1 MKNLKNFHC
10 SKKII
15 IKIINLGGIEMQI
28 VINNENKE
36 LTYELNFNEEE
47 VINLIDEIIE
57 KCAFRK
63 KGRYVVYARSKA
75 EAEITIA
82 KNIFWKEIKTYENVF
97 DFRAEDFNDPM
108 GYWRPGDPK
117 PFSFEAE
124 AIVVPDLV
132 NYLMN
137 ILNEKDIDYNWFINR
152 EELHKKDDMLKKVQ
166 NLDLEINKISNF
178 DWDKKIKMLEEF
190 ATIFKQF
197 NNIPC
202 FDAELLSSFYD
213 ETENCI
219 KLELIQETIK
229 YQKKLSN
236 NK

>member
-47 VINLIDEIIE
+47 VMNLIDEIIE

-117 PFSFEAE
+117 P
-124 AIVVPDLV
+124 
-132 NYLMN
+132 
-137 ILNEKDIDYNWFINR
+137 
-152 EELHKKDDMLKKVQ
+152 
-166 NLDLEINKISNF
+166 
-178 DWDKKIKMLEEF
+178 
-190 ATIFKQF
+190 
-197 NNIPC
+197 
-202 FDAELLSSFYD
+202 
-213 ETENCI
+213 
-219 KLELIQETIK
+219 
-229 YQKKLSN
+229 QKKETSY
-236 NK
+236 